1 MHPRNDNGPNFF
13 FIGLSAA
20 VLAAL
25 VFLSRNLHR
34 LLSALSSS

>member
-20 VLAAL
+20 VLVALILLARFLPRLAAT
-25 VFLSRNLHR
+25 
-34 LLSALSSS
+34 APAG